1 LLIATFGPTTAW
13 LGKTINFENGQF
25 VLEGHGPIS
34 SADVLVYDRGG
45 YLTWAYAGLRE
56 WVQQV
61 AAIPQAQRSASIQ
74 TGKGGK
80 KAPKEHRASG
90 MVVGVP
96 AAGASRK
103 KTSGWLVVGYVTI
116 AVALLFIAGV
126 SWWLIQDSRSPA
138 TNNGNGNSSGGTAP
152 TPAANATIA
161 VLDGKSEGQTNDI
174 SSPFHLKAGDSIM
187 VRYRLRRASGPVG
200 LLVMIKLTTWSESPV
215 EVDGVNEDK
224 AGKGSVTWS
233 APEDGDYCVGVGVIN
248 AKYHVTVVKL

>member
-1 LLIATFGPTTAW
+1 MGTHGQHRPRTA
-13 LGKTINFENGQF
+13 L
-25 VLEGHGPIS
+25 
-34 SADVLVYDRGG
+34 
-45 YLTWAYAGLRE
+45 
-56 WVQQV
+56 
-61 AAIPQAQRSASIQ
+61 
-74 TGKGGK
+74 
-80 KAPKEHRASG
+80 
-90 MVVGVP
+90 
-96 AAGASRK
+96 
-103 KTSGWLVVGYVTI
+103 
-116 AVALLFIAGV
+116 AGV
-126 SWWLIQDSRSPA
+126 LLVLLMA
-138 TNNGNGNSSGGTAP
+138 ALALAACGTNNGSGNSSGGTAP